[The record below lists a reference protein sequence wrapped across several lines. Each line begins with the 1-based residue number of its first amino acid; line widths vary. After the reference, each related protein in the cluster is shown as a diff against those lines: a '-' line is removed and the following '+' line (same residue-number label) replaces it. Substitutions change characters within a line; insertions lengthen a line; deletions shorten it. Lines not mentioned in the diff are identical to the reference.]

1 MSAKKACVV
10 VIYNPPK
17 DPAAFEKYYA
27 GTHLPLLAKHAKEI
41 GHARAIFTKFTS
53 AVGGAPAALYRKA
66 ELWFDSMDALKRGTA
81 TPAFQAVAGDLGNFA
96 TGGVSA
102 HIGEITE

>member
-1 MSAKKACVV
+1 MPAPKACVV

-17 DPAAFEKYYA
+17 DPAAFERYYA

-41 GHARAIFTKFTS
+41 GHSRAIFTKFTG
-53 AVGGAPAALYRKA
+53 AVGGGPGTLYRKA
-66 ELWFDSMDALKRGTA
+66 ELWFDSMAALKRGTA
-81 TPAFQAVAGDLGNFA
+81 TQGFQAVAGDLGNFA

-102 HIGEITE
+102 HIGEVTE